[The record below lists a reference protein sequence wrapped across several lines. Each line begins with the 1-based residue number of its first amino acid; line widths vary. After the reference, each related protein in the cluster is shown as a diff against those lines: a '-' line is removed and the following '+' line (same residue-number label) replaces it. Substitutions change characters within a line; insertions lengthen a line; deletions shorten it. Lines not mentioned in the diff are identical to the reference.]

1 MKVNPN
7 LQHLINSEAA
17 GKRGAILEGSSRS
30 GKTFSG
36 VDFVI
41 KLCACNSGITINIIR
56 ETSVSFRTTL
66 YDDFNRRLPDFGIQS
81 PFTDRQEVQSFRMFG
96 NKINLLGAD
105 KPSKFHGASCDFA
118 WFNEMMDIPQS
129 VFDQQEQRCR
139 RFWWGDY
146 NPKFTQHWIYAAILK
161 RKEISF
167 IHSTFADN
175 PFISDAEKSK
185 ILSYD
190 PSNPAN
196 IEAGTADDYNWK
208 VYGLG
213 HRGDLKGQ
221 IFRNIEWI
229 DRFPDDV
236 GFVYGLDFG
245 FTNDPT
251 VPVKV
256 CDTGKEL
263 YLELLCY
270 DPIDTPSELSAY
282 MEQIGVK
289 KNIPIIADSA
299 DKYTGENKGTVEM
312 VRDLSRMGW
321 NISKV
326 SKTKSVNYWI
336 NKMKGRKIYIVRNR
350 HAQHEVENYRWREV
364 NGITINQP
372 VDQHNHFWDAARYG
386 FMALNNSNSGQVIYD
401 E

>member
-7 LQHLINSEAA
+7 LQHLINNEAW
-17 GKRGAILEGSSRS
+17 GKKGSILEGSSRS

-36 VDFVI
+36 VDFVVLLTT
-41 KLCACNSGITINIIR
+41 KYSGVTINIIR

-66 YDDFNRRLPDFGIQS
+66 YDDFNRRLPDFGIIS
-81 PFTDRQEVQSFRMFG
+81 PFEDRQEVQSFMMFG
-96 NKINLLGAD
+96 NKVNLLGAD

-118 WFNEMMDIPQS
+118 WFNEMMDIPQK

-146 NPKFTQHWIYAAILK
+146 NPKFTQHWIYQAILK
-161 RKEISF
+161 RKDVSF
-167 IHSTFADN
+167 MHSTFIDN
-175 PFISDAEKSK
+175 PFISESERKK

-213 HRGDLKGQ
+213 ERGDLKGR
-221 IFRNIEWI
+221 IFKNIEWI
-229 DRFPDDV
+229 ERFPDDLAY
-236 GFVYGLDFG
+236 VYGLDFG

-256 CDTGKEL
+256 CDTGREL
-263 YLELLCY
+263 YLELLGY
-270 DPIDTPSELSAY
+270 EPIDTPAELSAFL
-282 MEQIGVK
+282 EAIGVQRHV
-289 KNIPIIADSA
+289 PITADSA

-312 VRDLSRMGW
+312 VRDLRGLGW

-326 SKTKSVNYWI
+326 SKTKGVVYWI
-336 NKMKGRKIYIVRNR
+336 NKMQERKIYIVRNR
-350 HAQHEVENYRWREV
+350 FAQQESENYRWREV
-364 NGITINQP
+364 NGIMINQP
-372 VDQHNHFWDAARYG
+372 VDENNHFWDGARYG
-386 FMALNNSNSGQVIYD
+386 FMSLNISQGQMIYD